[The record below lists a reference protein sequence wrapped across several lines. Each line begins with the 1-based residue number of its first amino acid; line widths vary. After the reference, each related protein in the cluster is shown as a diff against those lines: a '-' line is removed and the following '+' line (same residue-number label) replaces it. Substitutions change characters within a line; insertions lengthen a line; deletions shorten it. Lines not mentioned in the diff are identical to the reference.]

1 MSNVIRLCDRA
12 RRGHTIASPTQFGIN
27 EFESLFN
34 SWCSINLSFEKL
46 QDYLDQLRPA
56 VDAIPDGPEK
66 SHADLLMKVAD
77 VQVRECHILSIGAGA
92 AVARALVTALAIR
105 PSA

>member
-1 MSNVIRLCDRA
+1 MSNVIRLCDRE
-12 RRGHTIASPTQFGIN
+12 RRVRTVTPPTQFGVD

-77 VQVRECHILSIGAGA
+77 VQMRECHILSIGVGA
-92 AVARALVTALAIR
+92 TVARAFVSTLSIR